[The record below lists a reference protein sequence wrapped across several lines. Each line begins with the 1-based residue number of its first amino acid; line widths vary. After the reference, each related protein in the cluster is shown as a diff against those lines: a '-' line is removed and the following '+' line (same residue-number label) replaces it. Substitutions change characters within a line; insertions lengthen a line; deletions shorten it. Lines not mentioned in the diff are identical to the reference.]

1 MNLLISLYGYSQT
14 YIRPVQEKESSS
26 WKPVI
31 VDVYE
36 DEKSQNQ
43 SDQKNNTSSTNPTVR
58 YAQRIN
64 NYDTKIYGNE
74 DITIRRT
81 SVTYDP
87 EYNTCVTLYITNN
100 TIKKIVTIKVNMHYS
115 SEKLQSVDMEEVT
128 KNITVNQ
135 EETEMIF
142 LFGNPKPTYA
152 LMMLGKI
159 TIYFSDGTIQE
170 LY

>member
-1 MNLLISLYGYSQT
+1 MSLYGYSQT
-14 YIRPVQEKESSS
+14 YISPAQGQGGSS
-26 WKPVI
+26 WEPVI

-36 DEKSQNQ
+36 DEKPQNQ
-43 SDQKNNTSSTNPTVR
+43 YNQKNNTSSTKPIVR

-74 DITIRRT
+74 DIIIRRT

-87 EYNTCVTLYITNN
+87 EYNMCVTLYITNN
-100 TIKKIVTIKVNMHYS
+100 TIKKIVAIKVGMHYS
-115 SEKLQSVDMEEVT
+115 SEKLQSVDMEEVS

-159 TIYFSDGTIQE
+159 TVYFSDGTMKE

>member
-1 MNLLISLYGYSQT
+1 
-14 YIRPVQEKESSS
+14 
-26 WKPVI
+26 
-31 VDVYE
+31 
-36 DEKSQNQ
+36 
-43 SDQKNNTSSTNPTVR
+43 
-58 YAQRIN
+58 
-64 NYDTKIYGNE
+64 
-74 DITIRRT
+74 
-81 SVTYDP
+81 
-87 EYNTCVTLYITNN
+87 
-100 TIKKIVTIKVNMHYS
+100 MHYS